1 MICYEKDG
9 VQMIVNENMVRVMES
24 CGYKRVVE
32 KTAPSSVQIP
42 DWCRQSRQIRVMPIW
57 ASLKQGKN
65 SIRDR
70 RLPE

>member
-42 DWCRQSRQIRVMPIW
+42 DPVQHPPHLSFSEGSYKYVQQEQALPLQIR
-57 ASLKQGKN
+57 L
-65 SIRDR
+65 
-70 RLPE
+70 